1 MRALAASTD
10 VDALFIM
17 ASATDAA
24 NVANSIATTSTSE
37 MQTSWFTGLGL
48 TINSQPTA
56 AAESALVLAPSPPP
70 PSPPPPSPPPADS
83 PPPDPPPPPMVAY
96 HYWKCYHKESSA
108 FQTASLFS
116 IEVDYYHFGT
126 CEISDGS
133 YFCGDHSC
141 STYKHVG
148 AKDVVENLEVG
159 ENTMTLQ
166 STDVDCSPS
175 TDWFTSAHGSE
186 ECQELCLSNGY
197 TYAIVHPDLSCKCAG
212 ASECNVMNTQSLGTW
227 LIYKKSTKPAGY
239 NRHAQPQ
246 TDGFVNRM
254 DNTAGQYE
262 KIDDHW
268 LSETDISSRDV
279 LRWLANMV
287 DSKLSHGPEAKAL
300 YVTPWHLQRNIVADG
315 VDSCVKAC
323 DRDATCR
330 AYQESRWATLSYVAP
345 TCFLFHMP
353 FVSSYSDWPLTI
365 EADLDAAYWQKAST
379 ATDRTLLADF
389 YCKVS
394 NKKAKTWLHVPK
406 VTPLF
411 PNPAGV
417 SPDAAITEYGGK
429 YSGPSGGRRLEGV
442 Y

>member
-1 MRALAASTD
+1 MLPQGVFDLPGNLSLLD
-10 VDALFIM
+10 GVWW
-17 ASATDAA
+17 
-24 NVANSIATTSTSE
+24 TTT
-37 MQTSWFTGLGL
+37 L
-48 TINSQPTA
+48 TAHRSPLTPHP
-56 AAESALVLAPSPPP
+56 SPLAPLTAHRSPLTAHR
-70 PSPPPPSPPPADS
+70 SPL
-83 PPPDPPPPPMVAY
+83 
-96 HYWKCYHKESSA
+96 
-108 FQTASLFS
+108 TAQ
-116 IEVDYYHFGT
+116 VDYYHFGT

-323 DRDATCR
+323 DRDATCG
-330 AYQESRWATLSYVAP
+330 A
-345 TCFLFHMP
+345 
-353 FVSSYSDWPLTI
+353 
-365 EADLDAAYWQKAST
+365 EAH
-379 ATDRTLLADF
+379 R
-389 YCKVS
+389 V
-394 NKKAKTWLHVPK
+394 HPVPCALY
-406 VTPLF
+406 PEL
-411 PNPAGV
+411 
-417 SPDAAITEYGGK
+417 
-429 YSGPSGGRRLEGV
+429 GRRLYPCTPSRQLPPQYTLCPV
-442 Y
+442 PCTMATY